1 VAEERVQRR
10 LAAILAADVVGYSR
24 LMERD
29 EAGTLERLKACRRD
43 VLDPRIAEN
52 HGRVVK
58 LMGDGALVEFASVV
72 DAVKCAVAIQRDLEP
87 NDRPAADTQPI
98 AFRIGITLGDV
109 IIEGDD
115 LYGDGVNI
123 AARLQELGEP
133 GSIYVSGTVVEHIRG
148 RADVSFEDRG
158 EHRLKNIERP
168 LRVYRVKLDG
178 AKAATVRS
186 HAGSRPHHDASI
198 AVLPFV
204 NMSDD
209 PGQEYFS
216 DGITEDVITE
226 LSRFRSLFVIAR
238 NSSFAFKGSATDVRD
253 VGRKLGV
260 RYVVEGSVRRAG
272 NRVRVTAQ
280 LIDAEAGNHVWAE
293 RYDRELADIFEVQ
306 DEVTRQI
313 VINIAPRLQA
323 ADQLSARRRAPEDMR
338 AYDHYLQ
345 AKPLIDAP
353 RGIADLERGREHCE
367 RAIEIEPGYALAHAY
382 KATSYTVG
390 IFLMEM
396 GDLAAWQAQALAS
409 AERAVELDAL
419 DNICHWAL
427 GEAAFWAGQP
437 DRARHHIRK
446 ALALNPNDA
455 DVLVVASYIE
465 AALGEPETGL
475 RDLQMA
481 MERNPTNPRWYHWAA
496 GAALMTL
503 GRYEEVLKECD
514 QYGPPHADILKLR
527 AIALVQLGRL
537 EEARAQ
543 VQALLALRP
552 DMTIAT
558 VRKRDFCM
566 PDVDVRIESLRRAGL
581 PE

>member
-1 VAEERVQRR
+1 LAEERVQRR
-10 LAAILAADVVGYSR
+10 LTAILAADVVGYAR
-24 LMERD
+24 LMEHD

-43 VLDPRIAEN
+43 ILDPRIAEYR
-52 HGRVVK
+52 GRVVK

-87 NDRPAADTQPI
+87 NAADAQPI
-98 AFRIGITLGDV
+98 AFRIGINLGDV

-123 AARLQELGEP
+123 AARLQELAAP

-148 RADVSFEDRG
+148 RTEVDFEDRG
-158 EHRLKNIERP
+158 EHRLKNIDRP
-168 LRVYRVKLDG
+168 LRVHRVRLEG
-178 AKAATVRS
+178 VKAATTHS
-186 HAGSRPHHDASI
+186 HASSRPHHDASI

-204 NMSDD
+204 NMSGD

-238 NSSFAFKGSATDVRD
+238 NSSFAFKGSATDVRN
-253 VGRKLGV
+253 VGRQLGV
-260 RYVVEGSVRRAG
+260 RYIVEGSVRRAG
-272 NRVRVTAQ
+272 NRIRVTAQ

-293 RYDRELADIFEVQ
+293 RYDRELADIFDVQ

-313 VINIAPRLQA
+313 VVNIAPRLQA
-323 ADQLSARRRAPEDMR
+323 ADQLSAKRRAPEDMR

-345 AKPLIDAP
+345 ARTLIDTP
-353 RGIADLERGREHCE
+353 RGIADLELGREHCE
-367 RAIEIEPGYALAHAY
+367 RAIEIEPGYARAHAY
-382 KATSYTVG
+382 KANSYTIG
-390 IFLMEM
+390 MSLMEI
-396 GDLAAWQAQALAS
+396 GDLADWQAQALAS
-409 AERAVELDAL
+409 AERAVELDPL
-419 DNICHWAL
+419 DNISHWAL

-437 DRARHHIRK
+437 DRARQHIRK

-465 AALGEPETGL
+465 AALGDPETSL
-475 RDLQMA
+475 RSLQMA
-481 MERNPTNPRWYHWAA
+481 MDRNPTNPRWYHWAA
-496 GAALMTL
+496 GVTLATL
-503 GRYEEVLKECD
+503 GRYKEALKEYD
-514 QYGPPHADILKLR
+514 QYGPPHADIFKLR

-543 VQALLALRP
+543 VGALLALRP
-552 DMTIAT
+552 DMTIAK

-566 PDVDVRIESLRRAGL
+566 PDVDVRIESLRLAGL
-581 PE
+581 PQ

>member
-1 VAEERVQRR
+1 MAEERVQRR
-10 LAAILAADVVGYSR
+10 LTAILAADVVGYAR
-24 LMERD
+24 LMEHD

-43 VLDPRIAEN
+43 ILDPRIAEYR
-52 HGRVVK
+52 GRVVK

-87 NDRPAADTQPI
+87 NAADAQPI
-98 AFRIGITLGDV
+98 AFRIGINLGDV

-123 AARLQELGEP
+123 AARLQELAVP

-148 RADVSFEDRG
+148 RTEVDFEDRG
-158 EHRLKNIERP
+158 EHRLKNIDRP
-168 LRVYRVKLDG
+168 LRVYRVRLEG
-178 AKAATVRS
+178 VKAATIHS
-186 HAGSRPHHDASI
+186 HASSRPHHDASI

-204 NMSDD
+204 NMSGD

-238 NSSFAFKGSATDVRD
+238 NSSFAFKGSATDVRN
-253 VGRKLGV
+253 VGRQLGV
-260 RYVVEGSVRRAG
+260 RYIVEGSVRRAG
-272 NRVRVTAQ
+272 NRIRVTAQ

-293 RYDRELADIFEVQ
+293 RYDRELADIFDVQ

-313 VINIAPRLQA
+313 VVNIAPRLQA
-323 ADQLSARRRAPEDMR
+323 ADQLSAKRRAPEDMR

-345 AKPLIDAP
+345 ARTLIDTP
-353 RGIADLERGREHCE
+353 RGIADLELGREHCE
-367 RAIEIEPGYALAHAY
+367 RAIEIEPGYARAHAY
-382 KATSYTVG
+382 KANSYTIG
-390 IFLMEM
+390 MSLMEM
-396 GDLAAWQAQALAS
+396 GDLAEWQAQALAS
-409 AERAVELDAL
+409 AERAVELDPL
-419 DNICHWAL
+419 DNISHWAL

-437 DRARHHIRK
+437 DRARQHIRK

-465 AALGEPETGL
+465 AALGDPETSL
-475 RDLQMA
+475 RSLQMA
-481 MERNPTNPRWYHWAA
+481 MDRNPTNPRWYHWAA
-496 GAALMTL
+496 GVTLATL
-503 GRYEEVLKECD
+503 GRYKEALKEYD
-514 QYGPPHADILKLR
+514 QYGPPHADIFKLR

-543 VQALLALRP
+543 VRALLALRP
-552 DMTIAT
+552 DMTIAK

-566 PDVDVRIESLRRAGL
+566 PDVDVRIESLRLAGL
-581 PE
+581 PQ

>member
-1 VAEERVQRR
+1 LAEERVQRR
-10 LAAILAADVVGYSR
+10 LAAILAADVVGYAR
-24 LMERD
+24 LMEHD

-43 VLDPRIAEN
+43 ILDPRIAEYR
-52 HGRVVK
+52 GRVVK

-87 NDRPAADTQPI
+87 NAADAQPI
-98 AFRIGITLGDV
+98 AFRIGINLGDV

-123 AARLQELGEP
+123 AARLQELAAP
-133 GSIYVSGTVVEHIRG
+133 GSIYVSGTVVEHILG
-148 RADVSFEDRG
+148 RTEVDFEDRG
-158 EHRLKNIERP
+158 EHRLKNIDRP
-168 LRVYRVKLDG
+168 LRVYRVRLEG
-178 AKAATVRS
+178 VKAATIHS

-204 NMSDD
+204 NMSGD

-238 NSSFAFKGSATDVRD
+238 NSSFAFKGSATDVRN
-253 VGRKLGV
+253 VGRQLGV
-260 RYVVEGSVRRAG
+260 RYIVEGSVRRAG
-272 NRVRVTAQ
+272 NRIRVTAQ

-293 RYDRELADIFEVQ
+293 RYDRELADIFDVQ

-313 VINIAPRLQA
+313 VVNIAPRLQA
-323 ADQLSARRRAPEDMR
+323 ADQLSAKRRAPEDMR

-345 AKPLIDAP
+345 ARTLIDTP
-353 RGIADLERGREHCE
+353 RGIADLELGREHCE
-367 RAIEIEPGYALAHAY
+367 RAIEIEPGYARAHAY
-382 KATSYTVG
+382 KANSYTIG
-390 IFLMEM
+390 MSLMEM
-396 GDLAAWQAQALAS
+396 GDLAEWQAQALAS
-409 AERAVELDAL
+409 AERAVELDPL
-419 DNICHWAL
+419 DNISHWAL

-437 DRARHHIRK
+437 DRARQHIRK

-465 AALGEPETGL
+465 AALGDAETSL
-475 RDLQMA
+475 RSLQMA
-481 MERNPTNPRWYHWAA
+481 MDRNPTNPRWYHWAA
-496 GAALMTL
+496 GVTLATL
-503 GRYEEVLKECD
+503 GRYKEALKEYD
-514 QYGPPHADILKLR
+514 QYGPPHADIFKLR

-543 VQALLALRP
+543 VRALLALRP
-552 DMTIAT
+552 DMTIAK

-566 PDVDVRIESLRRAGL
+566 PDVDVRIESLRLAGL
-581 PE
+581 PR

>member
-1 VAEERVQRR
+1 MAEERVQRR
-10 LAAILAADVVGYSR
+10 LTAILAADVVGYAR
-24 LMERD
+24 LMEHD

-43 VLDPRIAEN
+43 ILDPRIAEYR
-52 HGRVVK
+52 GRVVK

-87 NDRPAADTQPI
+87 NAADAQPI
-98 AFRIGITLGDV
+98 AFRIGINLGDV

-123 AARLQELGEP
+123 AARLQELAAP

-148 RADVSFEDRG
+148 RTEVDFEDRG
-158 EHRLKNIERP
+158 EHRLKNIDRP
-168 LRVYRVKLDG
+168 LRVHRVRLEG
-178 AKAATVRS
+178 VKAATTHS
-186 HAGSRPHHDASI
+186 HASSRPHHDASI

-204 NMSDD
+204 NMSGD

-238 NSSFAFKGSATDVRD
+238 NSSFAFKGSATDVRN
-253 VGRKLGV
+253 VGRQLGV
-260 RYVVEGSVRRAG
+260 RYIVEGSVRRAG
-272 NRVRVTAQ
+272 NRIRVTAQ

-293 RYDRELADIFEVQ
+293 RYDRELADIFDVQ

-313 VINIAPRLQA
+313 VVNIAPRLQA
-323 ADQLSARRRAPEDMR
+323 ADQLSAKRRAPEDMR

-345 AKPLIDAP
+345 ARTLIDTP
-353 RGIADLERGREHCE
+353 RGIADLELGREHCE
-367 RAIEIEPGYALAHAY
+367 RAIEIEPGYARAHAY
-382 KATSYTVG
+382 KANSYTIG
-390 IFLMEM
+390 MSLMEI
-396 GDLAAWQAQALAS
+396 GDLADWQAQALAS
-409 AERAVELDAL
+409 AERAVELDPL
-419 DNICHWAL
+419 DNISHWAL

-437 DRARHHIRK
+437 DRARQHIRK

-465 AALGEPETGL
+465 AALGDPETSL
-475 RDLQMA
+475 RSLQMA
-481 MERNPTNPRWYHWAA
+481 MDRNPTNPRWYHWAA
-496 GAALMTL
+496 GVTLATL
-503 GRYEEVLKECD
+503 GRYKEALKEYD
-514 QYGPPHADILKLR
+514 QYGPPHADIFKLR

-543 VQALLALRP
+543 VGALLALRP
-552 DMTIAT
+552 DMTIAK

-566 PDVDVRIESLRRAGL
+566 PDVDVRIESLRLAGL
-581 PE
+581 PQ

>member
-1 VAEERVQRR
+1 MAEERVQRR
-10 LAAILAADVVGYSR
+10 LTAILAADVVGYAR
-24 LMERD
+24 LMEHD

-43 VLDPRIAEN
+43 ILDPRIAEYR
-52 HGRVVK
+52 GRVVK

-87 NDRPAADTQPI
+87 NAADAQPI
-98 AFRIGITLGDV
+98 AFRIGINLGDV

-123 AARLQELGEP
+123 AARLQELAAP

-148 RADVSFEDRG
+148 RTEVDFEDRG
-158 EHRLKNIERP
+158 EHRLKNIDRP
-168 LRVYRVKLDG
+168 LRVYRVRLEG
-178 AKAATVRS
+178 VKAATIHS
-186 HAGSRPHHDASI
+186 HASSRPHHDASI

-204 NMSDD
+204 NMSGD

-238 NSSFAFKGSATDVRD
+238 NSSFAFKGSATDVRN
-253 VGRKLGV
+253 VGRQLGV
-260 RYVVEGSVRRAG
+260 RYIVEGSVRRAG
-272 NRVRVTAQ
+272 NRIRVTAQ

-293 RYDRELADIFEVQ
+293 RYDRELADIFDVQ

-313 VINIAPRLQA
+313 VVNIAPRLQA
-323 ADQLSARRRAPEDMR
+323 ADQLSAKRRAPEDMR

-345 AKPLIDAP
+345 ARTLIDTP
-353 RGIADLERGREHCE
+353 RGIADLELGREHCE
-367 RAIEIEPGYALAHAY
+367 RAIEIEPGYARAHAY
-382 KATSYTVG
+382 KANSYTIG
-390 IFLMEM
+390 MSLMEM
-396 GDLAAWQAQALAS
+396 GDLAEWQAQALAS
-409 AERAVELDAL
+409 AERAVELDPL
-419 DNICHWAL
+419 DNISHWAL

-437 DRARHHIRK
+437 DRARQHIRK

-465 AALGEPETGL
+465 AALGDPETSL
-475 RDLQMA
+475 RSLQMA
-481 MERNPTNPRWYHWAA
+481 MDRNPTNPRWYHWAA
-496 GAALMTL
+496 GVTLATL
-503 GRYEEVLKECD
+503 GRYKEALKEYD
-514 QYGPPHADILKLR
+514 QYGPPHADIFKLR

-543 VQALLALRP
+543 VRALLALRP
-552 DMTIAT
+552 DMTIAK

-566 PDVDVRIESLRRAGL
+566 PDVDVRIESLRLAGL
-581 PE
+581 PQ

>member
-1 VAEERVQRR
+1 
-10 LAAILAADVVGYSR
+10 
-24 LMERD
+24 MEHD

-43 VLDPRIAEN
+43 ILDPRIAEYR
-52 HGRVVK
+52 GRVVK

-87 NDRPAADTQPI
+87 NAADAQPI
-98 AFRIGITLGDV
+98 AFRIGINLGDV

-123 AARLQELGEP
+123 AARLQELAAP

-148 RADVSFEDRG
+148 RTEVDFEDRG
-158 EHRLKNIERP
+158 EHRLKNIDRP
-168 LRVYRVKLDG
+168 LRVHRVRLEG
-178 AKAATVRS
+178 VKAATTHS
-186 HAGSRPHHDASI
+186 HASSRPHHDASI

-204 NMSDD
+204 NMSGD

-238 NSSFAFKGSATDVRD
+238 NSSFAFKGSATDVRN
-253 VGRKLGV
+253 VGRQLGV
-260 RYVVEGSVRRAG
+260 RYIVEGSVRRAG
-272 NRVRVTAQ
+272 NRIRVTAQ

-293 RYDRELADIFEVQ
+293 RYDRELADIFDVQ

-313 VINIAPRLQA
+313 VVNIAPRLQA
-323 ADQLSARRRAPEDMR
+323 ADQLSAKRRAPEDMR

-345 AKPLIDAP
+345 ARTLIDTP
-353 RGIADLERGREHCE
+353 RGIADLELGREHCE
-367 RAIEIEPGYALAHAY
+367 RAIEIEPGYARAHAY
-382 KATSYTVG
+382 KANSYTIG
-390 IFLMEM
+390 MSLMEI
-396 GDLAAWQAQALAS
+396 GDLADWQAQALAS
-409 AERAVELDAL
+409 AERAVELDPL
-419 DNICHWAL
+419 DNISHWAL

-437 DRARHHIRK
+437 DRARQHIRK

-465 AALGEPETGL
+465 AALGDPETSL
-475 RDLQMA
+475 RSLQMA
-481 MERNPTNPRWYHWAA
+481 MDRNPTNPRWYHWAA
-496 GAALMTL
+496 GVTLATL
-503 GRYEEVLKECD
+503 GRYKEALKEYD
-514 QYGPPHADILKLR
+514 QYGPPHADIFKLR

-543 VQALLALRP
+543 VGALLALRP
-552 DMTIAT
+552 DMTIAK

-566 PDVDVRIESLRRAGL
+566 PDVDVRIESLRLAGL
-581 PE
+581 PQ